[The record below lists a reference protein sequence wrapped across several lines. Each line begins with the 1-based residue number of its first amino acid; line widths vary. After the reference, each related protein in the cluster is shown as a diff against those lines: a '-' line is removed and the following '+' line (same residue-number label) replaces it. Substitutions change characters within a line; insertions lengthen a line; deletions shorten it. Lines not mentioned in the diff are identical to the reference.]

1 MTSVA
6 YDKWI
11 IGHTH
16 SSADANS
23 GIFNNAWCNVDRYL
37 QEMMFSLN
45 LKKLVFSCQVAIDIQ
60 GRRKKS
66 VKHRSVK
73 TSI

>member
-11 IGHTH
+11 IGACTQFCGCKF
-16 SSADANS
+16 SSLD
-23 GIFNNAWCNVDRYL
+23 AWCNVDSYL
-37 QEMMFSLN
+37 REMMFSLD

-60 GRRKKS
+60 GRKNL
-66 VKHRSVK
+66 
-73 TSI
+73 